1 MSLFDQ
7 NSSFFHRNKGRYYG
21 NNQETFGF
29 AAIIKR
35 EIEPKIISSNYHS
48 MTNTLTKPKW
58 STKSTISVKLFLH
71 TTLSTLLIIAECW
84 ANVTDDPNDTE
95 GGERLVTSGWK
106 TCSFFA
112 GRSKLMLTSFFSLL
126 SRYGLIVSLRTQ
138 AHLYAVSTFV
148 INKEHF

>member
-48 MTNTLTKPKW
+48 MTNTLTKTLVKH
-58 STKSTISVKLFLH
+58 KIDYLRQTIFAH
-71 TTLSTLLIIAECW
+71 DAFDIA
-84 ANVTDDPNDTE
+84 DYS
-95 GGERLVTSGWK
+95 R
-106 TCSFFA
+106 
-112 GRSKLMLTSFFSLL
+112 ML
-126 SRYGLIVSLRTQ
+126 G
-138 AHLYAVSTFV
+138 
-148 INKEHF
+148 

>member
-1 MSLFDQ
+1 MK
-7 NSSFFHRNKGRYYG
+7 H
-21 NNQETFGF
+21 
-29 AAIIKR
+29 
-35 EIEPKIISSNYHS
+35 KIDH
-48 MTNTLTKPKW
+48 LRQ
-58 STKSTISVKLFLH
+58 LFLH
-71 TTLSTLLIIAECW
+71 TTLSTLLIIAVCR

-95 GGERLVTSGWK
+95 GGESLVTSGSK

-148 INKEHF
+148 INKEHLNKRADTRRFWLPKFVEATVVVISSS